1 MNIRFIR
8 QNEKCAKNDDTM
20 KIISSDGENY
30 DVVFTQG
37 ETKKSTLVSMSDS
50 AVFRWVRH
58 TISLLERDADP
69 FEFVQLDLPLMPSVL
84 VKVKELNGAYNTIL
98 NAVEFHLDN
107 WPIKPRTLSSE
118 SDANV
123 SLPIN
128 TAFCCDHEEEAE
140 EEDYSDMPDLIPVDD
155 NHFLHHHNYPTRQAV
170 RTHHIFLD

>member
-1 MNIRFIR
+1 MSHLMNIRFIR

-84 VKVKELNGAYNTIL
+84 VKVKELDSAYNTIL

-107 WPIKPRTLSSE
+107 WPVKPRTLSHP
-118 SDANV
+118 V
-123 SLPIN
+123 N
-128 TAFCCDHEEEAE
+128 TAFCCDHEEAEEEAE
-140 EEDYSDMPDLIPVDD
+140 EEEEEDYDDMPPLIPIDAPQQ
-155 NHFLHHHNYPTRQAV
+155 F

>member
-8 QNEKCAKNDDTM
+8 YNEKYAKNDDTM

-58 TISLLERDADP
+58 TISLLARDADP
-69 FEFVQLDLPLMPSVL
+69 FEFVQLDLPLMPSVM
-84 VKVKELNGAYNTIL
+84 VKVKELDSAYNTIL

-107 WPIKPRTLSSE
+107 WPIKPRTSE
-118 SDANV
+118 ANT
-123 SLPIN
+123 SLPVN
-128 TAFCCDHEEEAE
+128 TAFCCDHEDEDE
-140 EEDYSDMPDLIPVDD
+140 EEDYDDMPPLIPIDEPQQ
-155 NHFLHHHNYPTRQAV
+155 F
-170 RTHHIFLD
+170 RTHHMFLD